1 MAGMIIEGKEKIGG
15 ISQLDSL
22 LAGFENSVSKTKERI
37 DEKLLIQSAKEV
49 RTTGFY
55 MVYNEEMEKLLRGYE
70 RSSKECKDL
79 IGKGRIA

>member
-1 MAGMIIEGKEKIGG
+1 MKVKKKLAGYLP
-15 ISQLDSL
+15 QLDSL

-55 MVYNEEMEKLLRGYE
+55 MVYNEEMEKLLK
-70 RSSKECKDL
+70 RSMKGAVKNVRSYW
-79 IGKGRIA
+79 KGRIA